1 MPPPKDEPVQ
11 EGISPKVSGRM
22 VPYKM
27 DVNAKI
33 KTKVNAR

>member
-1 MPPPKDEPVQ
+1 MPPPKNEPLQ
-11 EGISPKVSGRM
+11 EGEVPKASGRM

-33 KTKVNAR
+33 KQKVNAR

>member
-1 MPPPKDEPVQ
+1 MPPPKDESLK
-11 EGISPKVSGRM
+11 EGISPKVSGRL

-33 KTKVNAR
+33 KQKVSAR